1 MTQKELHNKIR
12 SYFRERLNIELTDE
26 ELKETVQSFV
36 SMGKALFLYHLQ
48 KSGVDL
54 STVEL

>member
-12 SYFRERLNIELTDE
+12 SYFRERLDIELSDE
-26 ELKETVQSFV
+26 ELKETIQSFV

-48 KSGVDL
+48 KSGIKISDD
-54 STVEL
+54 EL